1 MDQKTLAKRL
11 KAARE
16 RVGLSVIDAAKRLGY
31 KSYQTLSSIEKGER
45 KVKAS
50 ELTSFAREYFCS
62 LDSLLA
68 ETFQETKM
76 VLLWRKSPEGAAKKE
91 LESAITYHCE
101 QYRSL
106 ERLLGYESIGDL
118 NFFDLR
124 ISNISTP
131 ARIDS
136 LANNTWRLLELGSRP
151 AFTLKNILEQTY
163 GVKFIYQP
171 LASISSAASTVHPD
185 FGPVIVV
192 NSDEAPW
199 RRNYD
204 LAHELFHLITWKIIP
219 TEELNGEYLAE
230 VEKKA
235 ERFASALLLP
245 EPEVRKAIDKVWQN
259 QRTLAYA
266 DIVDIARDFGVST
279 VALLYRLSAIGCIK
293 WETANKLAGDES
305 LANLDKKKRAD
316 DWGDRPVSDR
326 FHSLAVKCLRKGLLS
341 RGKFAE
347 IVGID
352 RSEIDLFIEGE
363 GLMET
368 EGESIEIMAPRC

>member
-1 MDQKTLAKRL
+1 MDQQTLANRL
-11 KAARE
+11 KTARE
-16 RVGLSVIDAAKRLGY
+16 RVGLSVVEAAKRLGY
-31 KSYQTLSSIEKGER
+31 TSYQTLSNIEKGER

-50 ELTSFAREYFCS
+50 ELNLFARVYFCS
-62 LDSLLA
+62 LDSLLNEA
-68 ETFQETKM
+68 FQEKTM
-76 VLLWRKSPEGAAKKE
+76 VLLWRKAPEGDARKE
-91 LESAITYHCE
+91 LESAITYRCE

-106 ERLLGYESIGDL
+106 ERLLGYESAGEQQ
-118 NFFDLR
+118 FFDIR
-124 ISNISTP
+124 INDISTP
-131 ARIDS
+131 GKIDS
-136 LANNTWRLLELGSRP
+136 LAGNTWRLLELGSRP
-151 AFTLKNILEQTY
+151 ALTLKNILEQTY

-185 FGPVIVV
+185 FGPVIVI

-219 TEELNGEYLAE
+219 AEELNGDYLAE
-230 VEKKA
+230 IERKA

-245 EPEVRKAIDKVWQN
+245 EAEVRKAIDKAMEN
-259 QRTLAYA
+259 QETLTYA
-266 DIVDIARDFGVST
+266 DAVDIARDFGVST
-279 VALLYRLSAIGCIK
+279 VALLYRLSAIGCIE
-293 WETANKLAGDES
+293 WETVRKLAGDES
-305 LANLDKKKRAD
+305 LTRLDKKKRID

-368 EGESIEIMAPRC
+368 EGTSIEIMAPRY